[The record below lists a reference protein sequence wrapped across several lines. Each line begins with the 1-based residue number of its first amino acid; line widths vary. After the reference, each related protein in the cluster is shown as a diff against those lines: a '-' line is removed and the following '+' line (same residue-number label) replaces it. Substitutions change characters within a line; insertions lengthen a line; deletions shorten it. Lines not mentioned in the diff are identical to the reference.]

1 MSNSRIETE
10 SIKVFKRYVLSF
22 CPWTVE
28 NHLTHCFVL
37 KQTQMSSGVE
47 CKVSMKSYVEN
58 RNVDNILN
66 LGVLFEVV
74 TPDPCGAT
82 HLASSDFQRPQ
93 RCLRKRT
100 KPTVPTNRVVGENL
114 LEVWRD
120 SSAGA
125 GRTPTP
131 QGQVRGWPTKA
142 TPAVTIPASHASGE
156 ASVGAV
162 LGGGTCRQAGRQ
174 YLQTRPCHVPRQ
186 RLLPSFPGPPT
197 PGSPSSAPSRAPDP
211 PLIVKCR
218 ILSVEF

>member
-1 MSNSRIETE
+1 MSNSRIEIE

-37 KQTQMSSGVE
+37 KQIQMSSGVE
-47 CKVSMKSYVEN
+47 CKVSMKSYLEN
-58 RNVDNILN
+58 RNVDEILD

-93 RCLRKRT
+93 RCLRKHT

-120 SSAGA
+120 SSADV

-131 QGQVRGWPTKA
+131 QGWVQGWPTMA
-142 TPAVTIPASHASGE
+142 TPAVTIPASHVSGE
-156 ASVGAV
+156 ASVGGSAMRRDLQTGREAV
-162 LGGGTCRQAGRQ
+162 LTNPSLPRPQAASPPIFPWTSRPRLPQ
-174 YLQTRPCHVPRQ
+174 LCPLQSPK
-186 RLLPSFPGPPT
+186 PT
-197 PGSPSSAPSRAPDP
+197 SNSQVSYF
-211 PLIVKCR
+211 KC
-218 ILSVEF
+218 